1 MKIGVFSRFR
11 SRFAC
16 LLAGRRTGQK
26 ERLPVEDELAPA
38 TAPFEREI
46 DGLEIANLEGN
57 KNAKALHHQLA
68 WMRALCEL
76 DRKFLAG
83 FDLQLVTHALLD
95 TVARLFPGS
104 ATTVWL
110 FDGTMRRLEA
120 VACRNLGEPEWQPTA
135 SDRNRDCVME
145 VVEKRKPST
154 ITNTEAYS
162 HRKDKEFLREQ
173 GLAGFLGI
181 PMLSR
186 DEIVGV
192 LALYSR
198 VPYNFSEQEVEFLTI
213 LANRA
218 AVAVQN
224 AQLYQ
229 RALEHTAELGR
240 ANVSLERSNRTQADL
255 LSVMSHE
262 FRTPLNLIMGYA
274 GMLKERCLGDISEE
288 QQKALERILT
298 SSDDLLALVTRLLQA
313 AGIEANAVE
322 LNCKEVALSNLLV
335 QLKANLRLPDE
346 KKLELVW
353 DCPADL
359 PNVVTDSEKLKY
371 VLCNLIDSAVKF
383 TDHGRIKV
391 SSRALP
397 EYRKVEFQVRDT
409 GFGIPSEALPAV
421 FEKCQRLDSSVTRL
435 YPGLGLGLYIAKK
448 FTELL
453 GGELSVSTE
462 VGKGSTFTVALP
474 VA

>member
-1 MKIGVFSRFR
+1 MKIGVFSRLR
-11 SRFAC
+11 SRCAC
-16 LLAGRRTGQK
+16 LLAGRRTGQT
-26 ERLPVEDELAPA
+26 ERLPVEDELARA

-57 KNAKALHHQLA
+57 KNEKALHQLA

-83 FDLQLVTHALLD
+83 FDLQLVTHALLE

-110 FDGTMRRLEA
+110 VAGTTRRLEA
-120 VACRNLGEPEWQPTA
+120 VACRKLEEPEWQPTA

-145 VVEKRKPST
+145 VVEKRKPSM
-154 ITNTEAYS
+154 ITNAEAYS

-173 GLAGFLGI
+173 GLACFLGI

-198 VPYNFSEQEVEFLTI
+198 APYNLSEQEIEFLTT

-218 AVAVQN
+218 AIAVQN
-224 AQLYQ
+224 AQVYQ
-229 RALEHTAELGR
+229 TALEHSAELGR
-240 ANVSLERSNRTQADL
+240 AKVSLEKSNRTKADL

-262 FRTPLNLIMGYA
+262 FRTPLNLIMGYS
-274 GMLKERCLGDISEE
+274 GMLKEGCLGQVSGE
-288 QQKALERILT
+288 QQKALDRILT
-298 SSDDLLALVTRLLQA
+298 SSDDLLALVIRLLQA

-322 LNCKEVALSNLLV
+322 LNCEEVALSNLLV
-335 QLKANLRLPDE
+335 QLKANLRLPHE

-353 DCPADL
+353 DCPPDL
-359 PNVVTDSEKLKY
+359 PNVVTDAEKLKY
-371 VLCNLIDSAVKF
+371 VLCNLIDNALKF
-383 TDHGRIKV
+383 TDRGQIKV

-397 EYRKVEFQVRDT
+397 EDKKVEFEIRDT
-409 GFGIPSEALPAV
+409 GVGIPSEALPAV
-421 FEKCQRLDSSVTRL
+421 FEKCQQLDSSVTRP
-435 YPGLGLGLYIAKK
+435 YAGLGLGLYIAKK
-448 FTELL
+448 FTDLL

-474 VA
+474 VG

>member
-1 MKIGVFSRFR
+1 MKTGVFSRLS

-16 LLAGRRTGQK
+16 FLAGRLTGQK
-26 ERLPVEDELAPA
+26 ERLSVEDELARA
-38 TAPFEREI
+38 AAPFEREI
-46 DGLEIANLEGN
+46 DGLEIKNFEGQ
-57 KNAKALHHQLA
+57 KNAKALRRQLT
-68 WMRALCEL
+68 WMRTLCEL
-76 DRKFLAG
+76 DRKFLDG
-83 FDLQLVTHALLD
+83 FDLQSVTDALLE
-95 TVARLFPGS
+95 TIARVFSGS
-104 ATTVWL
+104 ATAVWL
-110 FDGTMRRLEA
+110 IDRATHRLEP
-120 VACRNLGEPEWQPTA
+120 VACWNLEEPEWQPIA
-135 SDRNRDCVME
+135 SDRNRDFAMA
-145 VVEKRKPST
+145 VVEKRKPSI
-154 ITNTEAYS
+154 ITNAGVYS
-162 HRKDKEFLREQ
+162 RREDQEFLGEQ
-173 GLAGFLGI
+173 GLAVFLGI

-192 LALYSR
+192 LALYR
-198 VPYNFSEQEVEFLTI
+198 RAPYNFSEQEVEFLTT

-218 AVAVQN
+218 AVALQN
-224 AQLYQ
+224 VQLYQ
-229 RALEHTAELGR
+229 RALEHSAELGR
-240 ANVSLERSNRTQADL
+240 ANVSLEKSNRTNADL

-322 LNCKEVALSNLLV
+322 LNCEEVALSNLLV

-383 TDHGRIKV
+383 TDHGQIKV

-409 GFGIPSEALPAV
+409 GVGIPSEALPAV